1 MGVTKLDRRPSTSI
15 ASKTRRRTSPWNL
28 GGLTPWQLAKRV
40 WREIIDDE
48 VFTRSAAL
56 AYYFFS
62 ALIPMVFFLM
72 AVLGIFAGQ
81 SGHLRATLLNYFS
94 RVAPPEA
101 STLIEKALS
110 EINRSSSGLK
120 LLFGLAFS
128 LWSGAGGMSSIMDA
142 LNRCYHLKESRP
154 YWKRMLVALRLT
166 VAISGL
172 AVCALV
178 IVLYGGAIAHLVGR
192 YTGLSNAAVLI
203 WEVVQ
208 WLLALFFVLFA
219 FALIYFRAPDAK
231 QEWRWITSGS
241 LAGVTLWIGVSLL
254 FRLYLQF
261 YNSYSRTYGSLGA
274 VIVLL
279 LWLYIT
285 GLSILVGGEINSE
298 IENAA
303 AERSHPEAKE
313 AEEKAG

>member
-1 MGVTKLDRRPSTSI
+1 LDRRSSTSA
-15 ASKTRRRTSPWNL
+15 ASKPRKRTSLWWL

-40 WREIIDDE
+40 WREIIEDE

-62 ALIPMVFFLM
+62 SLIPMLFFLM
-72 AVLGIFAGQ
+72 AVLGIFAGL

-101 STLIEKALS
+101 FSLIEKALT

-120 LLFGLAFS
+120 LFFGLAFS
-128 LWSGAGGMSSIMDA
+128 LWAGAGGMSSIMDA

-154 YWKRMLVALRLT
+154 YWKRMLVALALT
-166 VAISGL
+166 VAIAGL

-178 IVLYGGAIAHLVGR
+178 IVLYGGSIAHLVGR
-192 YTGLSNAAVLI
+192 YTGLSHQAVLM
-203 WEVVQ
+203 WEIVQ
-208 WLLALFFVLFA
+208 FLLALFFLLSA
-219 FALIYFRAPDAK
+219 FALIYYRAPDGK

-241 LAGVTLWIGVSLL
+241 LAGVALWVGVSLL

-261 YNSYSRTYGSLGA
+261 YNRYSKTYGSLGA

-303 AERSHPEAKE
+303 AERGHLEARE
-313 AEEKAG
+313 AGE